1 MLPLSCVNCSFNGL
15 QYDSVGTAVGY
26 CTEHKR
32 ILQTPSE
39 LTCGRLFRKDL
50 PLVSARREQRL
61 HEARFSPGAVSFLRS
76 RELAN
81 GSATSTSRSDLNVL
95 QRDRVAAAVTN
106 YGRLDTKIESL
117 AQLSALDG
125 ARADVALL
133 SLGRVYVLRC
143 KDRGG
148 RWTSGLH
155 LLWWIRGRLG
165 TEPVISIQDIRIE
178 AAAPIARQ
186 IELAQWSILML
197 RLTVLSDLGWHAT
210 DEGHP
215 VKSLSDLDEAAA
227 VETRELSFRKLLRW
241 INTTGKARV
250 HKALSEEEYERLS
263 HELHRDS
270 AG

>member
-1 MLPLSCVNCSFNGL
+1 MLPLSCINCSFNGL

-32 ILQTPSE
+32 VLQTPSE

-50 PLVSARREQRL
+50 PLVSAQREQRI
-61 HEARFSPGAVSFLRS
+61 HETRFTPSAISLLRN

-81 GSATSTSRSDLNVL
+81 GSSTSTSKSDLHVL

-125 ARADVALL
+125 ARADIALL
-133 SLGRVYVLRC
+133 SLGRAYVRRC
-143 KDRGG
+143 SARGG

-155 LLWWIRGRLG
+155 LLWWIRSRLT
-165 TEPVISIQDIRIE
+165 TEPTIDIQDIRVETAIS
-178 AAAPIARQ
+178 ITRQ

-197 RLTVLSDLGWHAT
+197 RLTVLSDLGSYAT
-210 DEGHP
+210 EEGHS
-215 VKSLSDLDEAAA
+215 VKSLSGLAEAAA
-227 VETRELSFRKLLRW
+227 IDTRELSVRKLQRW
-241 INTTGKARV
+241 ISTIGQGRL
-250 HKALSEEEYERLS
+250 HKALPEDEYERLS
-263 HELHRDS
+263 HELHRDE

>member
-32 ILQTPSE
+32 ILQTPSD

-50 PLVSARREQRL
+50 PLLSARREQQI
-61 HEARFSPGAVSFLRS
+61 HEVRFSPSAIYFLRS

-81 GSATSTSRSDLNVL
+81 GSSTSVSKSDLHIL
-95 QRDRVAAAVTN
+95 QRDRVAAAVTS

-125 ARADVALL
+125 SRADIALL
-133 SLGRVYVLRC
+133 SLGRVYIRRC
-143 KDRGG
+143 HERGG
-148 RWTSGLH
+148 KWTSGLH
-155 LLWWIRGRLG
+155 LLWWIRNRLVI
-165 TEPVISIQDIRIE
+165 EPSIEVQDIRVETAI
-178 AAAPIARQ
+178 PIARQ

-197 RLTVLSDLGWHAT
+197 RLTVISDLGSYAAE
-210 DEGHP
+210 EGHS
-215 VKSLSDLDEAAA
+215 VKALADLAEAAA

-241 INTTGKARV
+241 ITSSGMRRV
-250 HKALSEEEYERLS
+250 HKAISEDEYERLS
-263 HELHRDS
+263 RELHRDDV
-270 AG
+270 G